1 MKLSIKDRVFYLTK
15 SIDLHEI
22 FTKLESRLYNPEDQ
36 VVKTKEK
43 KKKKKGPIP
52 EYKSF
57 TWYFEGNSL
66 SFSRNITK
74 SSVEYTE
81 ILCAA
86 IYLDST
92 LIQLDPAA

>member
-57 TWYFEGNSL
+57 T
-66 SFSRNITK
+66 
-74 SSVEYTE
+74 
-81 ILCAA
+81 
-86 IYLDST
+86 
-92 LIQLDPAA
+92 